1 MIFESWIELILSI
14 IEGEMIWIDFEIF
27 LSIDEI
33 DSDNLLLN

>member
-1 MIFESWIELILSI
+1 MIIESLIELSI

-27 LSIDEI
+27 FCIDKI